1 MSDFKDPQEIN
12 PEEENNSEQGIKEYK
27 LLRIAFAYL
36 NREIADDSPSEE
48 NGLTALEQL
57 IIYEFNIEGDEDFY
71 ETLEELKDDVIFEA
85 QCLDEEDEDSV
96 EMYVLDQD
104 KAYRRIARGTL
115 AGLITDD
122 VVANWQGTTPLEQII
137 MYEWGFLDE
146 EKVLQIK
153 KIIKEEEIILRGG
166 SALKNKKDYDDY
178 FPSDRF

>member
-1 MSDFKDPQEIN
+1 MSDLIDPQEIN
-12 PEEENNSEQGIKEYK
+12 PEEQNNSEQGIKEYK
-27 LLRIAFAYL
+27 LLRIALAYL

-48 NGLTALEQL
+48 SGLTALEQL
-57 IIYEFNIEGDEDFY
+57 IIYEFNIEGDENFY

-104 KAYRRIARGTL
+104 KAFRRIARGTL
-115 AGLITDD
+115 VGLITDD

-137 MYEWGFLDE
+137 TYEWGFLDE
-146 EKVLQIK
+146 KEILKRK
-153 KIIKEEEIILRGG
+153 KRIKEEEIILRGG
-166 SALKNKKDYDDY
+166 SALRDKKDYDDY